1 MFYALMVIA
10 LLALDQ
16 LTKLWA
22 GRALNTAMD
31 VIPGVLAF
39 AYAENRGAALGIMQD
54 MQPVFI
60 LLSLVFAIAGS
71 IYLTVRQRMLPRL
84 AQLGGW
90 LTVAGAIGN
99 MIDRAL
105 RGYVVDFIYVYAI
118 NFPIFNVAD
127 VCLTLG
133 AAIVIIYIVFFA
145 PRTGGKAGEQ

>member
-1 MFYALMVIA
+1 MVMA
-10 LLALDQ
+10 LLSADQ

-22 GRALNTAMD
+22 GRALSRSID

-39 AYAENRGAALGIMQD
+39 AYAENRGAALGIMQN

-60 LLSLVFAIAGS
+60 VLSIVFAIAAS
-71 IYLTVRQRMLPRL
+71 IYLTARREALPAF

-90 LTVAGAIGN
+90 LTVVGAIGN

-105 RGYVVDFIYVYAI
+105 RGYVVDFIYIYAI
-118 NFPIFNVAD
+118 NFPIFNIAD

-133 AAIVIIYIVFFA
+133 AALVIIYVIFMA
-145 PRTGGKAGEQ
+145 PRADGKAGR